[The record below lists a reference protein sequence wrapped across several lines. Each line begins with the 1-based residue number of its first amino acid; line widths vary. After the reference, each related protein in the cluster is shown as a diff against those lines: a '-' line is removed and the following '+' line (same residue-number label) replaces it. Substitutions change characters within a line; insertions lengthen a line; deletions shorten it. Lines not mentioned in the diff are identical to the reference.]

1 MRGYGIFLLLIE
13 ANWYTNIVVIF
24 SKADNFGDFLYGGTL
39 KKGFKLLKERICSHR
54 SKFFSLRVEFP

>member
-1 MRGYGIFLLLIE
+1 MEYFLLLIE

-39 KKGFKLLKERICSHR
+39 KKGLNY
-54 SKFFSLRVEFP
+54 